1 LIDTVSASDNKIPEE
16 VRHLI
21 LRVDGQ
27 RLKERLPSI
36 INTLMSVYGQSASTI
51 VFTDTKSEAN
61 SISSTIDTNCGVLHG
76 DLSQTLRESTL
87 HSFRNGK
94 FPCLV
99 ATNVAARGLDIPSID
114 LIIQTQ
120 PPTTSETYI
129 HRAGRT
135 GRAGRHGTVITLYS
149 LSRQYQLNHLA
160 KETGVTFQNIDL
172 PTQLNLLKNAMENV
186 FKEMEEVHPDNI
198 RFFQN
203 VVKEYF
209 VQKQQKEGSDSE
221 QVKTKKTKKEEI
233 IKSFA
238 SLLAVSTNNKKPICW
253 TPSLLSSN
261 ASLVSLKV
269 TAQAELGEKI
279 ESSVDLKKALV
290 DHFSKLSQSK
300 TGKSLLFSIPNAV
313 KVPNEKFTYIID
325 VPVNFVN
332 PLLDLSESDN
342 VLFEHLLQLPE
353 GVQKISS
360 IPNNSFQRRN
370 FGRQGGNNFNGG
382 GGNSF
387 AGRSN
392 FNQGSGGRGGNRSNF
407 NQGSGG
413 KGRNGFYGR
422 SNGGSGGRVG
432 NSFSRGRSSGSNSM
446 PVLGQKF

>member
-1 LIDTVSASDNKIPEE
+1 
-16 VRHLI
+16 
-21 LRVDGQ
+21 
-27 RLKERLPSI
+27 
-36 INTLMSVYGQSASTI
+36 
-51 VFTDTKSEAN
+51 
-61 SISSTIDTNCGVLHG
+61 
-76 DLSQTLRESTL
+76 
-87 HSFRNGK
+87 
-94 FPCLV
+94 
-99 ATNVAARGLDIPSID
+99 
-114 LIIQTQ
+114 
-120 PPTTSETYI
+120 
-129 HRAGRT
+129 
-135 GRAGRHGTVITLYS
+135 
-149 LSRQYQLNHLA
+149 
-160 KETGVTFQNIDL
+160 
-172 PTQLNLLKNAMENV
+172 
-186 FKEMEEVHPDNI
+186 
-198 RFFQN
+198 
-203 VVKEYF
+203 
-209 VQKQQKEGSDSE
+209 
-221 QVKTKKTKKEEI
+221 
-233 IKSFA
+233 
-238 SLLAVSTNNKKPICW
+238 
-253 TPSLLSSN
+253 
-261 ASLVSLKV
+261 LVSLKV

-342 VLFEHLLQLPE
+342 VFIEHLLQLPE